1 MALHSINLFISFN
14 HHFQPLHTS
23 VVYLSSKFGQ
33 RYECQLPDV
42 ADVGKVQD
50 EEKTAAETGISYLLK
65 PMELA
70 PCLLKV
76 FSQVAHDLKKYN

>member
-1 MALHSINLFISFN
+1 M
-14 HHFQPLHTS
+14 
-23 VVYLSSKFGQ
+23 SSKFGQ

-42 ADVGKVQD
+42 ADVGKVQE
-50 EEKTAAETGISYLLK
+50 EEKTAAETGISDLLK

-76 FSQVAHDLKKYN
+76 FSHIQESTHTNKTDTRPTKE